1 VKTAALARGWRWIW
15 AAAALFAIAG
25 LAIGIGFWMRQG
37 PPPAPSP
44 PVVDLAGVDPALADA
59 VRAVEQR
66 VRASPQ
72 SASAWGLLG
81 MTLLANDFIPEAQ
94 VCLKQAEALDPR
106 EPRWPYLQAGIDR
119 WTNPEGEAKLRR
131 TVELCGDA
139 PPTPRLHLAEWL
151 LSRERFEEAEAE
163 FNRSLEAVPNNPW
176 ARLGLARA
184 ALERGDLQAAL
195 ARLEASSGRPDSAA
209 VATPRA
215 YHDLRARIYQ
225 RQGEAQAADR
235 EARLAATMPEDPG
248 APDPFAAEV
257 ERCAVGRQAR
267 TALVDHFLREGRSAE
282 ALVQLQGLI
291 RDYPEADAV
300 WLRLARVL
308 QARGDMEGAEK
319 AARNAAHLAPASIEN
334 QYSLGL
340 ILFQK
345 DKTAD
350 AAECFRRATEL
361 EPAFA
366 PGYLSLGQC
375 LDKEGNQPGAIAAF
389 RAAIRYSPQVAAA
402 QLGLAELLLRSGQ
415 KEEAAGHL
423 RDAVRLAPSDSQAQ
437 KLLEQI
443 DGAGPP
449 GSEKK

>member
-1 VKTAALARGWRWIW
+1 MIW
-15 AAAALFAIAG
+15 AAVALFAVVG
-25 LAIGIGFWMRQG
+25 LAVGVGFWMRQA
-37 PPPAPSP
+37 PPPASSP
-44 PVVDLAGVDPALADA
+44 PLVDLAGVDPALAEA
-59 VRAVEQR
+59 VRGVEQR

-81 MTLLANDFIPEAQ
+81 MTLLANDFLPEAQ
-94 VCLKQAEALDPR
+94 VCLKRAEELDPR

-176 ARLGLARA
+176 AHLGLARA
-184 ALERGDLQAAL
+184 ALEQGDPRAAL
-195 ARLEASSGRPDSAA
+195 ARLDATSGQPASASE
-209 VATPRA
+209 ATPRA
-215 YHDLRARIYQ
+215 YHDLRAKIYL
-225 RQGEAQAADR
+225 RRGDAQAADR
-235 EARLAATMPEDPG
+235 EARQAAILPEDPA
-248 APDPFAAEV
+248 APDPFAGEV

-267 TALVDHFLREGRSAE
+267 TALADRFLREGQSAE
-282 ALVQLQGLI
+282 ALARVQSLV
-291 RDYPEADAV
+291 RDYPDADAV
-300 WLRLARVL
+300 WVRLARVL
-308 QARGDMEGAEK
+308 QARGDMEGAEQ
-319 AARNAAHLAPASIEN
+319 AARNATRLAPASIED

-345 DKTAD
+345 DKRAD

-361 EPAFA
+361 EPGFA

-375 LDKEGNQPGAIAAF
+375 LDREGNQPGAIAAF

-402 QLGLAELLLRSGQ
+402 HLGLAELLLRAGQ
-415 KEEAAGHL
+415 KEEAVGHL
-423 RDAVRLAPSDSQAQ
+423 RDAIRLAPSDPKAQ
-437 KLLEQI
+437 QLLEQI
-443 DGAGPP
+443 DAARPA
-449 GSEKK
+449 GSETK